1 MLPNSA
7 YPLQNEAFGY
17 IGGEVN
23 LTCEALAEPAANF
36 TWFRQ
41 HKKTVIGRLIQRPN
55 LSTLQVIIPYYRL

>member
-1 MLPNSA
+1 MLPNIA
-7 YPLQNEAFGY
+7 TPLPNEVYGY

-23 LTCEALAEPAANF
+23 LTCKALAEPTANF

-55 LSTLQVIIPYYRL
+55 LSTLQV